1 MPTIEQIRKTEGGEI
16 IYPVTHWDAIIDKQ
30 TGSTSNFV
38 TVSGDP
44 QTITSYKTFNNA
56 LGIAVTNGTTS
67 AQIYV
72 DSNGYL
78 HTNLPIVSDSFIG
91 AYGATSSSGGGG
103 GGGDGIS
110 LATLWTQLSTNTDAI
125 YGSTKIHSS
134 HLDLSAYAP
143 KASPAFTGTP
153 TAPTA
158 AAGTNNTQIATTAY
172 VQTAIANITPGTGGG
187 ITGIKVNGST
197 VTPVSGVVSLT
208 IPTINSTMLT
218 ALNSASSQSDQSN
231 KYLTAAGTW
240 KTVSGGT
247 GGSGQDNVIEG
258 VLLNSQLL
266 PVNSSTKQSNI
277 WIKING
283 NTPNA
288 VQDVTTGNYYI
299 NIDTATGLSQKQDTL
314 VSGTNIKTI
323 NNTSLLGSGN
333 VAVQPTLVS
342 GTNIKTLTVD
352 GTVYSL
358 LGSGTITISGGSGG
372 GGGNSG
378 VSSVDGMTG
387 DVSLSTSYI
396 PLTGSSAITGSL
408 IPGNTSTKDLGSSS
422 SRWNNIYAVN
432 GDFSGLLKT
441 TGGLS
446 VTGGTS
452 STSTFYIGSD
462 TKLHCAPQIV
472 FDNNTFLSNAC
483 TSIAVPTGMT
493 ASTLSSGG
501 VITLGFAS
509 GYALPTTA
517 QIANIAA
524 SVRSIRLNAADP
536 VTPNSDGLV
545 RLYACTSISVP
556 EGLVA
561 DSLLSTGVIA
571 INLAEGYVI
580 PTESEINNIQAQK
593 LRIDAILNNFSG
605 SAAKYALNAYKLL
618 CGDLGDGN
626 VGSPT
631 NPVYFLDGEATPCTL
646 DLTNYVDKTSTQTI
660 SGIKTFSNG
669 LNITGGTSART
680 LYVDS
685 SGALHCTL
693 PFISDSYVSAYG
705 SGNTTNIINQVWSNL
720 AASGSSNVIHV
731 DHIPSGISTQN
742 ISGNANGFGT
752 YSANL
757 YILLGD
763 VLQRLED
770 LEDAV
775 L

>member
-78 HTNLPIVSDSFIG
+78 HTNLPIISDSFIG
-91 AYGATSSSGGGG
+91 AYGATSSSGGG

-143 KASPAFTGTP
+143 KASPAFTGIP

-158 AAGTNNTQIATTAY
+158 AAGTSTTQIATTAY
-172 VQTAIANITPGTGGG
+172 VQNAIANLTPGTGG

-240 KTVSGGT
+240 KTVSGGP

-266 PVNSSTKQSNI
+266 PVNSSTKRSNV

-283 NTPNA
+283 NTPTA
-288 VQDVTTGNYYI
+288 IQDVNTGDYYI
-299 NIDTATGLSQKQDTL
+299 NIDTATGLAQKQDTLTFDSTPTQNSTNPVTSGGIYTALNSKQNKL
-314 VSGTNIKTI
+314 VSGTNIATLTI
-323 NNTSLLGSGN
+323 NGVQRSLLEG
-333 VAVQPTLVS
+333 
-342 GTNIKTLTVD
+342 
-352 GTVYSL
+352 
-358 LGSGTITISGGSGG
+358 GTITISGGSGG
-372 GGGNSG
+372 GGENSG

-387 DVSLSTSYI
+387 DVSLSSRYI

-408 IPGNTSTKDLGSSS
+408 IPGNTSTKDLGSST
-422 SRWNNIYAVN
+422 SRWNNLYAVN

-462 TKLHCAPQIV
+462 SKLHCAPQIV

-483 TSIAVPTGMT
+483 TSIVVPQGMT

-501 VITLGFAS
+501 VITLGIAS
-509 GYALPTTA
+509 GYAIPTTA
-517 QIANIAA
+517 QIASIAA
-524 SVRSIRLNAADP
+524 SVKSIRLNAADP
-536 VTPNSDGLV
+536 ITPNSDGLV
-545 RLYACTSISVP
+545 RLYACTSITVP

-571 INLAEGYVI
+571 IDLADGYVI

-593 LRIDAILNNFSG
+593 LRIDAILANFSG

-685 SGALHCTL
+685 NGALHCTL

-705 SGNTTNIINQVWSNL
+705 SGNTTNIINQMWSAL
-720 AASGSSNVIHV
+720 SASTSESINVSHLPYAGSMSYNGSRTLFQVI
-731 DHIPSGISTQN
+731 DDIQDRLD
-742 ISGNANGFGT
+742 A
-752 YSANL
+752 
-757 YILLGD
+757 
-763 VLQRLED
+763 LED
-770 LEDAV
+770 TVENL
-775 L
+775 

>member
-1 MPTIEQIRKTEGGEI
+1 MPITAQLVKADDTSTY
-16 IYPVTHWDAIIDKQ
+16 IYPITTWDAVLNKPS
-30 TGSTSNFV
+30 GESTNYV
-38 TVSGDP
+38 TLAGDP
-44 QTITSYKTFNNA
+44 QTITSPKTFNA
-56 LGIAVTNGTTS
+56 SVIFGGAVAVNNSSGSVSITKGTTAAS
-67 AQIYV
+67 IYID
-72 DSNGYL
+72 DSGCL
-78 HTNLPIVSDSFIG
+78 HTNLPIISDSFIG
-91 AYGATSSSGGGG
+91 AYGASSSSGGGG
-103 GGGDGIS
+103 GGTTPNMAAILEAVWTS
-110 LATLWTQLSTNTDAI
+110 LRNNNDDYTNVKVNSGHI
-125 YGSTKIHSS
+125 N
-134 HLDLSAYAP
+134 LDLSAYAP

-153 TAPTA
+153 TAPTPS
-158 AAGTNNTQIATTAY
+158 TSDNSTKIATTAY
-172 VQTAIANITPGTGGG
+172 VQNAIAGITPGTGGG

-240 KTVSGGT
+240 KTVSGGP

-258 VLLNSQLL
+258 VLLNNQLL
-266 PVNSSTKQSNI
+266 PVNSSTKQSNV
-277 WIKING
+277 WIKLNG
-283 NTPNA
+283 NTPTA
-288 VQDVTTGNYYI
+288 VQDVSTGNYYI

-323 NNTSLLGSGN
+323 NNTSLLGNGN

-342 GTNIKTLTVD
+342 GTNIKTLTVN
-352 GTVYSL
+352 GNVYSL

-372 GGGNSG
+372 GGGNTG
-378 VSSVDGMTG
+378 VTSVDGRYN
-387 DVSLSTSYI
+387 DVDLTDKYI
-396 PLTGSSAITGSL
+396 QLTGSSAITGNL

-422 SRWNNIYAVN
+422 SRWNNLYAVN

-446 VTGGTS
+446 IAGGTS

-462 TKLHCAPQIV
+462 SKLHCAPELV
-472 FDNNTFLSNAC
+472 FDSNTFLGSIRFNGQTLTAYNGVVTINAC
-483 TSIAVPTGMT
+483 TA
-493 ASTLSSGG
+493 
-501 VITLGFAS
+501 IT
-509 GYALPTTA
+509 
-517 QIANIAA
+517 
-524 SVRSIRLNAADP
+524 
-536 VTPNSDGLV
+536 
-545 RLYACTSISVP
+545 VP

-571 INLAEGYVI
+571 IDLAEGYVI

-646 DLTNYVDKTSTQTI
+646 DLTNYVDRTSTQTI
-660 SGIKTFSNG
+660 SGVKTFSNG

-685 SGALHCTL
+685 NGALHCTL

-705 SGNTTNIINQVWSNL
+705 SGNTTNIINQMWSAL
-720 AASGSSNVIHV
+720 AASTSESINVSHLPYAGLMNYNGSRTLSQVIV
-731 DHIPSGISTQN
+731 DIQ
-742 ISGNANGFGT
+742 
-752 YSANL
+752 
-757 YILLGD
+757 D
-763 VLQRLED
+763 RLD
-770 LEDAV
+770 ALEETV
-775 L
+775 ESL

>member
-38 TVSGDP
+38 TVSGDS

-103 GGGDGIS
+103 GTGGDGIS
-110 LATLWTQLSTNTDAI
+110 LSTLWTQLSTNTDAI

-153 TAPTA
+153 TAPTPS
-158 AAGTNNTQIATTAY
+158 TSDSSTKIATTAY
-172 VQTAIANITPGTGGG
+172 VQNAIANITPGTGGG

-208 IPTINSTMLT
+208 IPTINSAYTT
-218 ALNSASSQSDQSN
+218 ALNTAAGDGT
-231 KYLTAAGTW
+231 KYLADNGTW

-247 GGSGQDNVIEG
+247 GGGGGQDNVIE
-258 VLLNSQLL
+258 VIKLNGTSLTPVSKAVNVVVKVNGTAPTPAYDSQT
-266 PVNSSTKQSNI
+266 S
-277 WIKING
+277 
-283 NTPNA
+283 
-288 VQDVTTGNYYI
+288 NYYI
-299 NIDTATGLSQKQDTL
+299 NIDTATGLSQKQDAL

-352 GTVYSL
+352 GNVYSL

-387 DVSLSTSYI
+387 DVSLSSRYI
-396 PLTGSSAITGSL
+396 PLSGSSAITGSL

-422 SRWNNIYAVN
+422 SRWNNIYAIN
-432 GDFSGLLKT
+432 GNYSGLLTT

-446 VTGGTS
+446 VAGGSS

-462 TKLHCAPQIV
+462 NKLHCAPQIV
-472 FDNNTFLSNAC
+472 FDNNSFLLNAC

-517 QIANIAA
+517 QIANIAS

-545 RLYACTSISVP
+545 RLNACTSITVP

-571 INLAEGYVI
+571 IDLADGYVI

-685 SGALHCTL
+685 NGALHCTL

-705 SGNTTNIINQVWSNL
+705 SGNTTNIINQMWSAL
-720 AASGSSNVIHV
+720 AASTSESINVSHLPYAGIMNYNGSRTLAQVIV
-731 DHIPSGISTQN
+731 DIQ
-742 ISGNANGFGT
+742 
-752 YSANL
+752 
-757 YILLGD
+757 D
-763 VLQRLED
+763 RLD
-770 LEDAV
+770 ALEETV
-775 L
+775 ETL

>member
-38 TVSGDP
+38 TVSGDS

-78 HTNLPIVSDSFIG
+78 HTNLPIISDSFIG

-103 GGGDGIS
+103 GTGGDGIS
-110 LATLWTQLSTNTDAI
+110 LSTLWTQLSTNTDAI

-153 TAPTA
+153 TAPTPS
-158 AAGTNNTQIATTAY
+158 TSDNSTRIATTAY
-172 VQTAIANITPGTGGG
+172 VQNAIANLTPGTGG

-240 KTVSGGT
+240 KTVSGVP

-258 VLLNSQLL
+258 VLLNNQLL

-277 WIKING
+277 WIKLNG
-283 NTPNA
+283 NTPTA
-288 VQDVTTGNYYI
+288 IQDVSTGNYYI

-314 VSGTNIKTI
+314 TFDSTPTQNSTNPVTSGGIYTALNSKQ
-323 NNTSLLGSGN
+323 NK
-333 VAVQPTLVS
+333 LVS
-342 GTNIKTLTVD
+342 GTNIATLTID
-352 GTVYSL
+352 GVQRSL
-358 LGSGTITISGGSGG
+358 LEGGTITISGGSGG

-387 DVSLSTSYI
+387 DVSLSSRYI

-422 SRWNNIYAVN
+422 SRWNNLYAVN

-446 VTGGTS
+446 IAGGTS

-483 TSIAVPTGMT
+483 TSIVVPTGMT

-501 VITLGFAS
+501 VITLGIAS
-509 GYALPTTA
+509 GYAIPTTA
-517 QIANIAA
+517 QIASIAA
-524 SVRSIRLNAADP
+524 SVKSIRLNAADP
-536 VTPNSDGLV
+536 ITPNSDGLV
-545 RLYACTSISVP
+545 RLYACTSITVP

-571 INLAEGYVI
+571 IDLAEGYVI

-593 LRIDAILNNFSG
+593 LRIDAILANFSG

-646 DLTNYVDKTSTQTI
+646 DLTNYVDRTSTQTI

-705 SGNTTNIINQVWSNL
+705 SGNTTNIINQMWSAL
-720 AASGSSNVIHV
+720 SASTSESINVSHFPYAGLMRYNGSSTLSQVIV
-731 DHIPSGISTQN
+731 N
-742 ISGNANGFGT
+742 IQ
-752 YSANL
+752 
-757 YILLGD
+757 D
-763 VLQRLED
+763 RLD
-770 LEDAV
+770 ALEETV
-775 L
+775 ESL

>member
-38 TVSGDP
+38 TVSGDA
-44 QTITSYKTFNNA
+44 QTITSPKTFNA
-56 LGIAVTNGTTS
+56 SVIFGGAVAVNNSSGSVSITKGTATTAS
-67 AQIYV
+67 IYID
-72 DSNGYL
+72 DSGCL
-78 HTNLPIVSDSFIG
+78 HTNLPIISDSFIG
-91 AYGATSSSGGGG
+91 AYGASSSSGGGG
-103 GGGDGIS
+103 GGTTPSMAAILEAVWTS
-110 LATLWTQLSTNTDAI
+110 LRNNNDDYTNVKVNSGHI
-125 YGSTKIHSS
+125 N
-134 HLDLSAYAP
+134 LDLSAYAP
-143 KASPAFTGTP
+143 KASPAFTGIP

-172 VQTAIANITPGTGGG
+172 VQNAIANLTPGTGG

-240 KTVSGGT
+240 KTVSGGP

-266 PVNSSTKQSNI
+266 PVNSSTKRSNI

-283 NTPNA
+283 NTPTA
-288 VQDVTTGNYYI
+288 IQDVNTGDYYI
-299 NIDTATGLSQKQDTL
+299 NIDTATSLALKQDTL

-323 NNTSLLGSGN
+323 NNTSLLGNGN

-342 GTNIKTLTVD
+342 GINIKTLTVN
-352 GTVYSL
+352 GNVYSL

-372 GGGNSG
+372 GGGNTG
-378 VSSVDGMTG
+378 VTSVDGRYN
-387 DVSLSTSYI
+387 DVDLTDKYI
-396 PLTGSSAITGSL
+396 QLTGSSAITGNL

-422 SRWNNIYAVN
+422 SRWNNLYAVN

-446 VTGGTS
+446 IAGGTS

-462 TKLHCAPQIV
+462 SKLHCAPELV
-472 FDNNTFLSNAC
+472 FDSNTFLGSIRFNGQTLTAYNGVVTINAC
-483 TSIAVPTGMT
+483 TA
-493 ASTLSSGG
+493 
-501 VITLGFAS
+501 IT
-509 GYALPTTA
+509 
-517 QIANIAA
+517 
-524 SVRSIRLNAADP
+524 
-536 VTPNSDGLV
+536 
-545 RLYACTSISVP
+545 VP

-605 SAAKYALNAYKLL
+605 SAVKYALNAYKLL

-646 DLTNYVDKTSTQTI
+646 DLTNYVDRTSTQTI
-660 SGIKTFSNG
+660 SGVKTFSNG
-669 LNITGGTSART
+669 LNISGGTSART

-685 SGALHCTL
+685 NGALHCTL

-705 SGNTTNIINQVWSNL
+705 SGNTTNIINQMWSAL
-720 AASGSSNVIHV
+720 SASTSESINVSHLPYAESMSYNGSRTMFQIIGEIQ
-731 DHIPSGISTQN
+731 DRLD
-742 ISGNANGFGT
+742 A
-752 YSANL
+752 
-757 YILLGD
+757 
-763 VLQRLED
+763 LED
-770 LEDAV
+770 TVENL
-775 L
+775 

>member
-72 DSNGYL
+72 DSNNCL
-78 HTNLPIVSDSFIG
+78 HTTLPIVSDSFIG
-91 AYGATSSSGGGG
+91 AYGATSSSGGG

-125 YGSTKIHSS
+125 YGYTKIHSS

-143 KASPAFTGTP
+143 KASPAFTGIP

-158 AAGTNNTQIATTAY
+158 AAGTSTTQIATTAY
-172 VQTAIANITPGTGGG
+172 VQNAIANLTPGTGG

-240 KTVSGGT
+240 KTVSGGP

-266 PVNSSTKQSNI
+266 PVNSSTKRSNI

-283 NTPNA
+283 NTPTA
-288 VQDVTTGNYYI
+288 IQDVNTGDYYI

-314 VSGTNIKTI
+314 TFDSTPTQNSTNPVTSGGIYTALNSKQ
-323 NNTSLLGSGN
+323 NK
-333 VAVQPTLVS
+333 LVS
-342 GTNIKTLTVD
+342 GTNIATLTINGVQR
-352 GTVYSL
+352 SL
-358 LGSGTITISGGSGG
+358 LEGGTITISGGSGG
-372 GGGNSG
+372 GGENSG

-387 DVSLSTSYI
+387 DVSLSSRYI

-422 SRWNNIYAVN
+422 FRWNNIYAIN
-432 GDFSGLLKT
+432 GNYSGLLTT

-446 VTGGTS
+446 VAGGS
-452 STSTFYIGSD
+452 NSTSTFYIGSD

-509 GYALPTTA
+509 GYA
-517 QIANIAA
+517 
-524 SVRSIRLNAADP
+524 
-536 VTPNSDGLV
+536 
-545 RLYACTSISVP
+545 
-556 EGLVA
+556 
-561 DSLLSTGVIA
+561 
-571 INLAEGYVI
+571 
-580 PTESEINNIQAQK
+580 
-593 LRIDAILNNFSG
+593 
-605 SAAKYALNAYKLL
+605 
-618 CGDLGDGN
+618 
-626 VGSPT
+626 
-631 NPVYFLDGEATPCTL
+631 
-646 DLTNYVDKTSTQTI
+646 
-660 SGIKTFSNG
+660 
-669 LNITGGTSART
+669 
-680 LYVDS
+680 
-685 SGALHCTL
+685 
-693 PFISDSYVSAYG
+693 
-705 SGNTTNIINQVWSNL
+705 
-720 AASGSSNVIHV
+720 
-731 DHIPSGISTQN
+731 
-742 ISGNANGFGT
+742 
-752 YSANL
+752 
-757 YILLGD
+757 
-763 VLQRLED
+763 
-770 LEDAV
+770 
-775 L
+775 

>member
-72 DSNGYL
+72 DSNGCL
-78 HTNLPIVSDSFIG
+78 HTTLPIISDSFIG
-91 AYGATSSSGGGG
+91 AYGATSSSGGSG

-158 AAGTNNTQIATTAY
+158 AAGTSTTQIATTAY
-172 VQTAIANITPGTGGG
+172 VQNAIANLTPGTGG

-258 VLLNSQLL
+258 VLLNGQLL
-266 PVNSSTKQSNI
+266 PVNSSTKQSNV
-277 WIKING
+277 WIKLNG
-283 NTPNA
+283 NTPTA
-288 VQDVTTGNYYI
+288 VQDVSTGNYYI
-299 NIDTATGLSQKQDTL
+299 NIDTATSLALKQDAL

-352 GTVYSL
+352 GNVYSL

-372 GGGNSG
+372 GGGNNG

-387 DVSLSTSYI
+387 DVSLSSRYI
-396 PLTGSSAITGSL
+396 PLTGSAAITGSL
-408 IPGNTSTKDLGSSS
+408 IPGNTSTKDLGSST
-422 SRWNNIYAVN
+422 SRWNNLYAVN

-446 VTGGTS
+446 IAGGTS

-483 TSIAVPTGMT
+483 TSIVVPTGMT

-509 GYALPTTA
+509 GYALPTTT
-517 QIANIAA
+517 QIANIAS
-524 SVRSIRLNAADP
+524 SVRSIRLNATDP

-545 RLYACTSISVP
+545 RLNACTSITVP

-561 DSLLSTGVIA
+561 DSLLSTGVIE
-571 INLAEGYVI
+571 IDLAEGYVI

-593 LRIDAILNNFSG
+593 LRIDAILANFSG

-646 DLTNYVDKTSTQTI
+646 DLTNYVDRTSTQTI

-705 SGNTTNIINQVWSNL
+705 SGNTTNIINQMWSAL
-720 AASGSSNVIHV
+720 SASTSESINVSHLPYAGSMSYNGSRTLFQVI
-731 DHIPSGISTQN
+731 
-742 ISGNANGFGT
+742 
-752 YSANL
+752 
-757 YILLGD
+757 GD
-763 VLQRLED
+763 IQDRLDALED
-770 LEDAV
+770 TVENL
-775 L
+775 